1 MTMAD
6 FDPPSMTSITTCGTV
21 PKIEECDLIED
32 VKDPQQQLWG
42 LVDPPSTG
50 ITTCGTVPKV
60 EECDQIEDVKDPQQ
74 QPWGLVDPP
83 STGDVPKVEEC
94 DLIEDVKDPQQQLW
108 GLLDPPSTGI
118 TTCGTVPKIEECD
131 VIEDVKDPQ
140 HQLSGLV
147 DPPSTG
153 ITTCGTVPK
162 IEECDLIEVVKDP
175 QHQLWGLVDPADQH
189 GEEWTRYEIKV
200 ETREDGDTPTPS
212 GIDTVAIE
220 TGNDDEGHDF
230 KASSLTREAMDMYLF
245 SSHSGDFHNG
255 DDSGRKTLT
264 TNESEDDKSH
274 VLINAN
280 SEEGS
285 PWSRE
290 HSYDGSLKCDA
301 QINPEKET
309 QTEYQVKVSL
319 FGKTD
324 VKYKIKVTRSSD
336 SDFHSDVTY
345 EPVRE
350 ACIRNARTVRRTEVM
365 STCMHVE
372 SILSKLSKCSKC

>member
-21 PKIEECDLIED
+21 PKIEECD
-32 VKDPQQQLWG
+32 V
-42 LVDPPSTG
+42 
-50 ITTCGTVPKV
+50 
-60 EECDQIEDVKDPQQ
+60 IEDVKDPQQ

-83 STGDVPKVEEC
+83 STGITTRGTVPKIEEC
-94 DLIEDVKDPQQQLW
+94 DLIEDVKDPQQQ
-108 GLLDPPSTGI
+108 P
-118 TTCGTVPKIEECD
+118 
-131 VIEDVKDPQ
+131 
-140 HQLSGLV
+140 
-147 DPPSTG
+147 
-153 ITTCGTVPK
+153 
-162 IEECDLIEVVKDP
+162 
-175 QHQLWGLVDPADQH
+175 WGLVDPADEH
-189 GEEWTRYEIKV
+189 GEQWTRYEIKV

-212 GIDTVAIE
+212 GRDEVAIE

-230 KASSLTREAMDMYLF
+230 TASSLTTEAMDMYLF

-255 DDSGRKTLT
+255 DDAGSKTLT
-264 TNESEDDKSH
+264 TNEPEDDKSH

-280 SEEGS
+280 NEEGS
-285 PWSRE
+285 PWTTE
-290 HSYDGSLKCDA
+290 HSHDGSLKFDA

-350 ACIRNARTVRRTEVM
+350 ARIRNARTVKRTEVM
-365 STCMHVE
+365 STCM
-372 SILSKLSKCSKC
+372 